1 MRLFARLRAAGGR
14 HRHGFHPHRHGGGC
28 GLAPSPAT
36 ARPEPQAGPVR
47 LYACVGKHCPD
58 GRRVLDA
65 LRVAAAESGVAVAP
79 CGCLDLCE
87 QGPVVIAL
95 PAEAPPPRRG
105 QPGPAPLAT
114 HLRVSP
120 ADAARIVAACER
132 NGK

>member
-14 HRHGFHPHRHGGGC
+14 HRHGFHHHRHGGGC
-28 GLAPSPAT
+28 GLGKAVAASPEQ
-36 ARPEPQAGPVR
+36 RPGPVR

-105 QPGPAPLAT
+105 ATGPAPLAT

-120 ADAARIVAACER
+120 ADAARIVATFDRHE
-132 NGK
+132 K

>member
-1 MRLFARLRAAGGR
+1 VAPRTVAA
-14 HRHGFHPHRHGGGC
+14 
-28 GLAPSPAT
+28 L
-36 ARPEPQAGPVR
+36 PEQAAGPVR

-65 LRVAAAESGVAVAP
+65 LRVAAADSGVAVAP

-120 ADAARIVAACER
+120 ADAARIVATLER